1 MKCYKYSLN
10 SQILSK
16 RAMGQLNWGY
26 NSEFTLTPKCLQFS
40 DPKSPKRSLPNQRV
54 TWEYDDSPVDLAGFT
69 MVFHQF
75 FRQSHISYDHKVW
88 DQMLLYFPIWFPY
101 VSHIFLYFP
110 CVFPCSQQFSLI
122 HEASPGGTCASA
134 PRHPRRRRSSPWTP
148 QWEITDSI
156 VKIGSHRT

>member
-88 DQMLLYFPIWFPY
+88 DQMLLYFPLFSHMVPICFP
-101 VSHIFLYFP
+101 HFPIFPMCFP
-110 CVFPCSQQFSLI
+110 MFPTVQFDPRGLTRRDLRFSTS
-122 HEASPGGTCASA
+122 AST
-134 PRHPRRRRSSPWTP
+134 SSK
-148 QWEITDSI
+148 IFAMDSS
-156 VKIGSHRT
+156 VGDHRQYS

>member
-88 DQMLLYFPIWFPY
+88 DQMLLYFPYFPY
-101 VSHIFLYFP
+101 
-110 CVFPCSQQFSLI
+110 
-122 HEASPGGTCASA
+122 
-134 PRHPRRRRSSPWTP
+134 
-148 QWEITDSI
+148 
-156 VKIGSHRT
+156 GSHMFHTFSYISHVFSHVPNSSVWSTRPHQEGLALQHLGIHVVEDLRHGLLSGRSPTV